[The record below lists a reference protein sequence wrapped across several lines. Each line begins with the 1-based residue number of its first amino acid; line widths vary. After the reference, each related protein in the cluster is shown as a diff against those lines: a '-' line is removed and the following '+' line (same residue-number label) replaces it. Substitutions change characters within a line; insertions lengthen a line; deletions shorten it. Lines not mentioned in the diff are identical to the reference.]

1 MTIYSVF
8 SLLGGLAFFLFG
20 MNVLSGSLEKVA
32 GGKLETSLRKLTSNV
47 YMSLFLGVAI
57 TVALQSSSALT
68 VMLVGLV
75 NSGIIILSQT
85 IFVIFGANVGKT
97 ATSWLLS
104 LNSIQ
109 TDNFFI
115 SLLKPANFSPIMA
128 FVGAFMM
135 MACKSQK
142 KKNLGTVLIG
152 FALLM
157 HGMGMMSDSM
167 SPLAKMPEFTNV
179 LTAFNNPIIG
189 VLIGAV
195 FTGIIQ
201 SSAASVGVL
210 QALSLTGSITFG
222 MAIPIIMGE
231 NIGTCVTSLLSS
243 IGVKRDA
250 KRVAIV
256 HISFNIIGTVVCLV
270 IYFMLRYFVQLTIF
284 DKPISIIAIAIFHT
298 SFNIFTTCI
307 LLPFNKVLLKIAY
320 AVVKDE
326 GAEKEAE
333 KEVLFDER
341 LLLSPGLAISQAR
354 SKVKEMSR
362 LASANINRTLEN
374 LESFSKKKSEEIK
387 KAESTLDY
395 LEDEIG
401 SFLIKLSSKEVNAV
415 EGNTIF
421 EMLHCI
427 NDFERIGDHAI
438 NLNKIAKELKEKEL
452 NFSDYA
458 LDDFK
463 VLHGALSEILDMTV
477 ECFAKDDENK
487 AGEIEPLEQ
496 VIDGITREM
505 KDRHIKR
512 LQAGKCSAELGI
524 YLTDIISNCERVSDH
539 CSNIAVCIIQ
549 SKTSSFETHGYLNE
563 LKSSNSE
570 AFTAKYEAYN
580 RKYRLSDEFMS

>member
-20 MNVLSGSLEKVA
+20 MNVLSSGLEKVA
-32 GGKLETSLRKLTSNV
+32 GGKLETMLRKLTSNV
-47 YMSLFLGVAI
+47 YMSLFLGLSI

-75 NSGIIILSQT
+75 NSGIITLSQT

-104 LNSIQ
+104 LNCIQ
-109 TDNFFI
+109 TENFFI

-128 FVGAFMM
+128 IIGAFMM

-142 KKNLGTVLIG
+142 KKSGGTILIG

-157 HGMGMMSDSM
+157 HGMGMMSDAM
-167 SPLAKMPEFTNV
+167 SPLAKMPEFTRV

-189 VLIGAV
+189 VLIGAI

-201 SSAASVGVL
+201 SSAAAVGVL

-250 KRVAIV
+250 KRVTIV
-256 HISFNIIGTVVCLV
+256 HISFNIIGTAVCLV
-270 IYFMLRYFVQLTIF
+270 VYFLLRYLVKLVIF
-284 DKPISIIAIAIFHT
+284 DQPISIIAIAIFHT
-298 SFNIFTTCI
+298 GFNLFTTCI
-307 LLPFNKVLLKIAY
+307 LLPFNKILLKIAY

-362 LASANINRTLEN
+362 LANINIVKTLEN
-374 LESFSKKKSEEIK
+374 FQNFNKKKSEEIK
-387 KAESTLDY
+387 KAEAELDY

-401 SFLIKLSSKEVNAV
+401 SFLIKLSSKEVNSV

-421 EMLHCI
+421 EMLHAI
-427 NDFERIGDHAI
+427 NDFERIGDHAV
-438 NLNKIAKELKEKEL
+438 NMNKVAGYMNDKGLK
-452 NFSDYA
+452 FSESA
-458 LDDFK
+458 LADFK
-463 VLHGALSEILDMTV
+463 VMQRALEENLEMTV
-477 ECFAKDDENK
+477 ECFAKDDAVMAAK
-487 AGEIEPLEQ
+487 IEPLEQ
-496 VIDGITREM
+496 VIDGLTKEM

-512 LQAGKCSAELGI
+512 LQVGVCSAELGI
-524 YLTDIISNCERVSDH
+524 LLTDIISNCERVSDH

-549 SKTSSFETHGYLNE
+549 SKTSSFETHGYLND
-563 LKSSNSE
+563 LKNSNSPE
-570 AFTAKYEAYN
+570 FMAKYEAYKE
-580 RKYRLSDEFMS
+580 KYKLSAEIVS